1 MSYISDEVN
10 VRDLFDKEGNFLG
23 ASGEHWI
30 DRTLD
35 ELGWNEG
42 GRIGGNVVLE
52 KNKFNLTK
60 QKRRMFYGASGKEIF
75 LENVKKF
82 MQKVNIKE
90 DEFKIMIS
98 VAMNRG
104 DMIQYANPA
113 GMYYSIKYIK
123 SLILPSKTQI
133 EKEIKQV
140 VNDAEVEGVTTFDII
155 RYLRFINLYSRIKVH
170 GIDRKPEKLEY
181 KKMVLKKGEEE

>member
-10 VRDLFDKEGNFLG
+10 VRDLFDKDGNFLG

-52 KNKFNLTK
+52 KNKFNLIK

-98 VAMNRG
+98 VSMNRG

-113 GMYYSIKYIK
+113 GMYYSIKYIN
-123 SLILPSKTQI
+123 SKPYMMPQ
-133 EKEIKQV
+133 K
-140 VNDAEVEGVTTFDII
+140 
-155 RYLRFINLYSRIKVH
+155 
-170 GIDRKPEKLEY
+170 
-181 KKMVLKKGEEE
+181 